1 MTLKNA
7 GKPSEIMTILLPE
20 MCHFVEFR
28 AGTSQGEMAKRS
40 VLLVNQREMAVLAE
54 FTGLRSRATT
64 IKVLLSN

>member
-7 GKPSEIMTILLPE
+7 GKPSEIMTILSPE
-20 MCHFVEFR
+20 MCNFVEFR

-40 VLLVNQREMAVLAE
+40 VLLVNQREMTVLAE
-54 FTGLRSRATT
+54 FTGLRSWATT

>member
-7 GKPSEIMTILLPE
+7 GKPREIMTILSLE
-20 MCHFVEFR
+20 MCNFVELR

-64 IKVLLSN
+64 IKVVLSN

>member
-20 MCHFVEFR
+20 MCNFVEFR

-40 VLLVNQREMAVLAE
+40 VLLVNQRDDCQLQK
-54 FTGLRSRATT
+54 FTGRPRSPPP
-64 IKVLLSN
+64 

>member
-1 MTLKNA
+1 
-7 GKPSEIMTILLPE
+7 MTILSRE
-20 MCHFVEFR
+20 MCNFVEFR
-28 AGTSQGEMAKRS
+28 AAGTSQGEMAKRS

>member
-1 MTLKNA
+1 
-7 GKPSEIMTILLPE
+7 
-20 MCHFVEFR
+20 MCNFVEFR

-64 IKVLLSN
+64 IKVNLSN